1 MDLPEL
7 LGLAAGFLTTLS
19 FVPQALKIHRTRSA
33 RDVSLGMFVAFT
45 AGVVLWLAYG
55 VMKRELPIILWNAI
69 TLGLALWI
77 LAMKLRYD
85 RAASAVRARS

>member
-1 MDLPEL
+1 MDLPEI

-55 VMKRELPIILWNAI
+55 LMKRELPIILWNAI
-69 TLGLALWI
+69 TLVLALWI